1 MTVERL
7 GLTRF
12 AWLSI
17 ATALVTMGLKAT
29 AYLLTGSVGLLSD
42 ALESGVNLV
51 AAIIALISLI
61 VAAQPPDA
69 EHAYGH
75 SKAEYFSSGVEGGL
89 ILLAAA
95 TIIISAGERLLH
107 PKPLQQLDIGIA
119 MAVLASGLN
128 FAVARVLLRAGRE
141 HESATL
147 EADAQHLL
155 SDVWTSVGVVL
166 GIGAVAVTGWH
177 VLDPIVAIVVALQI
191 ARTGIRLTRS
201 SLSGLMDTALPASEE
216 DAITAILGRYET
228 DGVHYHALRTRRAG
242 ARRFV
247 SVHIQ
252 VPGVWS
258 VQQGHTLL
266 EEIEREIRSALPRVA
281 VFTHLEPVED
291 PASWDDVILLR
302 EERGETKDQTGLGDL
317 PGLDRS
323 DSG

>member
-7 GLTRF
+7 GLIRF

-42 ALESGVNLV
+42 ALESGVNLI
-51 AAIIALISLI
+51 AAIVALISLT

-75 SKAEYFSSGVEGGL
+75 SKAEYFSSGLEGGL

-95 TIIISAGERLLH
+95 TILITAGERLLH
-107 PKPLQQLDIGIA
+107 PRPLQQLDIGVGVAVIA
-119 MAVLASGLN
+119 AMLN
-128 FAVARVLLRAGRE
+128 FVVARILLKAGRE

-147 EADAQHLL
+147 EADAHHLL
-155 SDVWTSVGVVL
+155 TDVWTSAGVLL
-166 GIGAVAVTGWH
+166 GLGAVAITGWEI
-177 VLDPIVAIVVALQI
+177 LDPLVAIVVAMQI
-191 ARTGIRLTRS
+191 ARTGVRLMRQ
-201 SLSGLMDTALPASEE
+201 SLSGLMDTALPPEE
-216 DAITAILGRYET
+216 ESVIGEILDHFAV
-228 DGVHYHALRTRRAG
+228 DGVQYHALRTRRAG

-252 VPGVWS
+252 VPGMWT

-266 EEIEREIRSALPRVA
+266 EEIERSVRTSLPRVTI
-281 VFTHLEPVED
+281 FTHLEPVED
-291 PASWDDVILLR
+291 PTSWDDVSLTR
-302 EERGETKDQTGLGDL
+302 EEQTDA
-317 PGLDRS
+317 
-323 DSG
+323 

>member
-17 ATALVTMGLKAT
+17 ATALVTMGLKAS

-42 ALESGVNLV
+42 ALESGVNLI
-51 AAIIALISLI
+51 AAIVALISLT

-75 SKAEYFSSGVEGGL
+75 SKAEYFSSALEGGL

-95 TIIISAGERLLH
+95 TILITAGERLLH
-107 PKPLQQLDIGIA
+107 PRPLQQLDVGA
-119 MAVLASGLN
+119 GVAVLAAILN
-128 FAVARVLLRAGRE
+128 FVVARILLRAGRE

-155 SDVWTSVGVVL
+155 TDVWTSAGVLL
-166 GIGAVAVTGWH
+166 GLGAVAITGWEF
-177 VLDPIVAIVVALQI
+177 LDPLVAIVVAVQI
-191 ARTGIRLTRS
+191 GRTGVRLMRQ
-201 SLSGLMDTALPASEE
+201 SLSGLMDTALPPEE
-216 DAITAILGRYET
+216 ESVICDILDRFAV
-228 DGVHYHALRTRRAG
+228 DGVQYHALRTRRAG

-252 VPGVWS
+252 VPGIWT

-266 EEIEREIRSALPRVA
+266 EDVERAVRTSLPRVTI
-281 VFTHLEPVED
+281 FTHLEPVED
-291 PASWDDVILLR
+291 PASWEDVSLTR
-302 EERGETKDQTGLGDL
+302 EEQTG
-317 PGLDRS
+317 P
-323 DSG
+323 